1 MTGFLARKLGGALV
15 TFVLAL
21 TLAFLLSR
29 LSGDPTVNILG
40 PFAQPEQFDELRARL
55 GLDDPLP
62 VQFLDY
68 LTSAFTADFGA
79 SLQYGQE
86 NTSLILERLP
96 NTLILLAVAM
106 TLAIAIGVP
115 LGVLAAVKEGS
126 WWDRLA
132 STTALVG
139 QSVPV
144 FWLGLMLILV
154 FAVNLGLLPAGQD
167 GGPEHV
173 VLPAVTLAL
182 FPLAQIARLTRA
194 TMAEVLRE
202 PYIDA
207 ARARGL
213 AARRIIGLH
222 ALRNASLPVVTIT
235 ALQAGLLL
243 SGAVAVE
250 YIYNYSGFGL
260 LAIQAVE
267 FRDFTLVQ
275 AVVVFGVLAF
285 VLLNLLVD
293 VLYAV
298 IDPRIR
304 RA

>member
-1 MTGFLARKLGGALV
+1 VTLFLSRKAGGAVV
-15 TFVLAL
+15 TFALAL
-21 TLAFLLSR
+21 TIAFLLSR
-29 LSGDPTVNILG
+29 LSGDPTTNILG
-40 PFAQPEQFDELRARL
+40 PFATPQQFAALRNTL
-55 GLDDPLP
+55 GLDDP
-62 VQFLDY
+62 VIIQFLDY
-68 LTSAFTADFGA
+68 MKSAFTADFGD
-79 SLQYGQE
+79 SLQYGQS

-96 NTLILLAVAM
+96 NTIILLVVAM
-106 TLAIAIGVP
+106 GLAVLVGVP
-115 LGVLAAVKEGS
+115 LGVLAAVKEGRA
-126 WWDRLA
+126 WDRIA
-132 STTALVG
+132 SAVALIG

-154 FAVNLGLLPAGQD
+154 FAVNLGWLPAGQD
-167 GGPEHV
+167 GGFENV
-173 VLPAVTLAL
+173 ILPAVTLML
-182 FPLAQIARLTRA
+182 YPLAQIARLTRS
-194 TMAEVLRE
+194 TVAEVLRE
-202 PYIDA
+202 PYIES

-213 AARRIIGLH
+213 SSRRIIAVH

-250 YIYNYSGFGL
+250 YVYNYSGFGL

-267 FRDFTLVQ
+267 FRDFTLIQ
-275 AVVVFGVLAF
+275 GVVAFGALAF

-298 IDPRIR
+298 LDPRIR

>member
-106 TLAIAIGVP
+106 TLAIAFGVP

-126 WWDRLA
+126 AWDRLA

>member
-1 MTGFLARKLGGALV
+1 MTGFLARKVGGALV

-21 TLAFLLSR
+21 TFAFLLSR

-55 GLDDPLP
+55 GLDEPLP

-68 LTSAFTADFGA
+68 LTSALTADFGA

-96 NTLILLAVAM
+96 NTLILIAVAM

-126 WWDRLA
+126 AWDWLA

-144 FWLGLMLILV
+144 FWLGLMLILI

-167 GGPEHV
+167 GGPDHV

-235 ALQAGLLL
+235 ALQAGMLL

-250 YIYNYSGFGL
+250 YIYNYPGFGL
-260 LAIQAVE
+260 LAIQGVE

-304 RA
+304 RV